1 MEQSSSHRFLGFTK
15 SNALGRSALHLT
27 NHRSGPPA
35 ICVFDADCGICQS
48 SVRLA
53 GRLGAR
59 VDFVGF
65 QTFDF
70 ASVHEDLTLERA
82 QSEVVFLA
90 PSGKTFGG
98 AAAVAQILRASRV
111 APLGAIL
118 DSRFVLPAA
127 NVVYS
132 WVARNRS
139 RLPQACAVSP
149 AIESDKGVKVRNT
162 ASHE

>member
-1 MEQSSSHRFLGFTK
+1 MKSS
-15 SNALGRSALHLT
+15 ALGRRDPHLT
-27 NHRSGPPA
+27 NYRSDGPA
-35 ICVFDADCGICQS
+35 ICIFDADCGICQS

-90 PSGKTFGG
+90 PSGKIFGG

-118 DSRFVLPAA
+118 DSRLVLPAA

-139 RLPQACAVSP
+139 RLPQACGVSP
-149 AIESDKGVKVRNT
+149 AMESDNGVKVRNT

>member
-1 MEQSSSHRFLGFTK
+1 MKSS
-15 SNALGRSALHLT
+15 ALGRRDPHLT
-27 NHRSGPPA
+27 NYRSDGPA
-35 ICVFDADCGICQS
+35 ICIFDADCGICQS

-70 ASVHEDLTLERA
+70 ASVDEDFTLERA

-90 PSGKTFGG
+90 PSGKIFGG

-118 DSRFVLPAA
+118 DSRLVLPAA

-139 RLPQACAVSP
+139 RLPQACGVSP
-149 AIESDKGVKVRNT
+149 AMESDKGVKVRNT

>member
-1 MEQSSSHRFLGFTK
+1 MKSS
-15 SNALGRSALHLT
+15 ALGRRTLHLT
-27 NHRSGPPA
+27 SHRSGPPA
-35 ICVFDADCGICQS
+35 ICIFDADCGICQS

-53 GRLGAR
+53 GRLGAH
-59 VDFVGF
+59 VDFIGL
-65 QTFDF
+65 QAFDF
-70 ASVHEDLTLERA
+70 ANAPEDLTWERA

-98 AAAVAQILRASRV
+98 AAAVAQILRTSRV

-118 DSRFVLPAA
+118 DSRLMLPAA

-139 RLPQACAVSP
+139 RLPQACGVSP
-149 AIESDKGVKVRNT
+149 VIESDKGVMVRNT

>member
-1 MEQSSSHRFLGFTK
+1 MKSSAR
-15 SNALGRSALHLT
+15 GRRALHLT

-35 ICVFDADCGICQS
+35 ICIFDADCGICQS

-59 VDFVGF
+59 VDFIGF
-65 QTFDF
+65 QAFDF
-70 ASVHEDLTLERA
+70 AHAPEVLTLERA

-90 PSGKTFGG
+90 PSGKVFGG
-98 AAAVAQILRASRV
+98 AAAVAQILRTSRV

-118 DSRFVLPAA
+118 DSRLMLPTA

-132 WVARNRS
+132 WIARNRS
-139 RLPQACAVSP
+139 RLPQACGISP
-149 AIESDKGVKVRNT
+149 AMESDKGVKVRNT

>member
-1 MEQSSSHRFLGFTK
+1 MKSSAIEHR
-15 SNALGRSALHLT
+15 ALHLT
-27 NHRSGPPA
+27 NHRSSPLA
-35 ICVFDADCGICQS
+35 ICIFDADCGICQS

-59 VDFVGF
+59 VDFIGF
-65 QTFDF
+65 QAFDF
-70 ASVHEDLTLERA
+70 ASAHENLTLERA

-90 PSGKTFGG
+90 PSGKIFGG
-98 AAAVAQILRASRV
+98 AAAVAQILRTSRV

-118 DSRFVLPAA
+118 DSRLVLPAA

-132 WVARNRS
+132 WIARNRS
-139 RLPQACAVSP
+139 RLPQACGVGP
-149 AIESDKGVKVRNT
+149 AMESDKGVKVRNT

>member
-1 MEQSSSHRFLGFTK
+1 MKSS
-15 SNALGRSALHLT
+15 ALGRRALHLT
-27 NHRSGPPA
+27 NHRSDGPA
-35 ICVFDADCGICQS
+35 ICIFDADCGICQS

-59 VDFVGF
+59 ADFIGF
-65 QTFDF
+65 QAFDF
-70 ASVHEDLTLERA
+70 AHAPEDLTLERA

-90 PSGKTFGG
+90 PSGKVFGG
-98 AAAVAQILRASRV
+98 AAAVAQILRTSRV

-118 DSRFVLPAA
+118 DSRLVLPAA

-132 WVARNRS
+132 WIARNRS
-139 RLPQACAVSP
+139 RLPQACGVGP
-149 AIESDKGVKVRNT
+149 AMESDKGVKVRNT

>member
-1 MEQSSSHRFLGFTK
+1 MKSS
-15 SNALGRSALHLT
+15 ALGRRAPHLT

-35 ICVFDADCGICQS
+35 VCIFDADCGICQS

-53 GRLGAR
+53 DRLGAH
-59 VDFVGF
+59 VEFIGF

-70 ASVHEDLTLERA
+70 ASAPEDLTLERA

-90 PSGKTFGG
+90 TSGKIFGG
-98 AAAVAQILRASRV
+98 AAAVAQILRTSRV
-111 APLGAIL
+111 ALLGAIL
-118 DSRFVLPAA
+118 DSRVVLPAA

-139 RLPQACAVSP
+139 RLPQACGVSP
-149 AIESDKGVKVRNT
+149 ARDSDRDTNVRNT
-162 ASHE
+162 APHE

>member
-1 MEQSSSHRFLGFTK
+1 MKSS
-15 SNALGRSALHLT
+15 ALGRRDPHLT
-27 NHRSGPPA
+27 NYRSDGPA
-35 ICVFDADCGICQS
+35 ICIFDADCGICQS

-82 QSEVVFLA
+82 HSEVVFLA
-90 PSGKTFGG
+90 PSGKIFGG

-118 DSRFVLPAA
+118 DSRLVLPAA

-139 RLPQACAVSP
+139 RLPQACGVSP
-149 AIESDKGVKVRNT
+149 AMESDKGVKVRNT